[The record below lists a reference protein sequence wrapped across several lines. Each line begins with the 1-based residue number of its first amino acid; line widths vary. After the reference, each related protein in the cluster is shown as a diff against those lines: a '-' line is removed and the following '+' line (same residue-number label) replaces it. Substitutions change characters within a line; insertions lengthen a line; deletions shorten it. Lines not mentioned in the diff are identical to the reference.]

1 MGADKAM
8 ITIQQHID
16 QQHGGNVSAFARS
29 VSASRPTVYSWL
41 QRGSIW
47 HAGRVWDPV
56 TPRKAVT
63 ELMALRPTI
72 PAKAWDVCDGKVWIK
87 TEKYDINVLNA
98 ADLAA
103 MTEALNNAS

>member
-1 MGADKAM
+1 M

-41 QRGSIW
+41 QRGSMW
-47 HAGRVWDPV
+47 HAGRVWGPV
-56 TPRKAVT
+56 TPEPRHFYGETAPQQPNLESDQWGVSVGQIWVADS
-63 ELMALRPTI
+63 ALI
-72 PAKAWDVCDGKVWIK
+72 
-87 TEKYDINVLNA
+87 NA

>member
-1 MGADKAM
+1 M

-16 QQHGGNVSAFARS
+16 QQHGRNVSAFARS
-29 VSASRPTVYSWL
+29 VNASRPTVYSWL
-41 QRGSIW
+41 QRGSMW

-63 ELMALRPTI
+63 ELMAQSPLLQKEYHWEI
-72 PAKAWDVCDGKVWIK
+72 KDGLVLTHNFKPIC
-87 TEKYDINVLNA
+87 LNA

-103 MTEALNNAS
+103 MTEALTNG

>member
-1 MGADKAM
+1 M

-16 QQHGGNVSAFARS
+16 LQHGGNVSAFARS
-29 VSASRPTVYSWL
+29 VNASRPTVYSWL

-63 ELMALRPTI
+63 ELMAQEPLCSD
-72 PAKAWDVCDGKVWIK
+72 WQVVDGEI
-87 TEKYDINVLNA
+87 EISDPLENHIIELNA

-103 MTEALNNAS
+103 MTEALNNGT

>member
-1 MGADKAM
+1 M

-16 QQHGGNVSAFARS
+16 QQHGDNVSAFARS
-29 VSASRPTVYSWL
+29 VNVSRPTVYSWL
-41 QRGSIW
+41 QRGSMW

-63 ELMALRPTI
+63 ELTTEQPNMP
-72 PAKAWDVCDGKVWIK
+72 PDAWGAEFGLVEVFTPDGGVL
-87 TEKYDINVLNA
+87 LNA